1 MPESILLS
9 ASDVSNQVL
18 HHNFSCKSENVQH
31 QSTAYTSH
39 LKMPKMRAS
48 VKNRDSCD
56 LIMMNSGENRKR
68 IKGNHSAYKSKRL
81 RFQEVQHF
89 IHFQCLP

>member
-9 ASDVSNQVL
+9 ASDMLNQVL
-18 HHNFSCKSENVQH
+18 RHNFSCKSENVQH

-48 VKNRDSCD
+48 VKNKDSCD
-56 LIMMNSGENRKR
+56 LIMNSGENRKR
-68 IKGNHSAYKSKRL
+68 IKGNHSAYKGKRL

-89 IHFQCLP
+89 IHFQRLP